1 MVDSIVVVLPGAP
14 QGKGRPRFRV
24 VAPKTGRSFVN
35 TYTPAETRA
44 YERALAITA
53 KVAMRG
59 KQPLQGPLAVN
70 VTALMPVPASW
81 SNKKRDAAL
90 AGTIRPTG
98 RPDCDN
104 IFKVVDALN
113 KIVWLD
119 DAQIVEAR
127 AVKFYSE
134 SPALRIE
141 VQPVGEF

>member
-1 MVDSIVVVLPGAP
+1 
-14 QGKGRPRFRV
+14 
-24 VAPKTGRSFVN
+24 
-35 TYTPAETRA
+35 
-44 YERALAITA
+44 
-53 KVAMRG
+53 MRG